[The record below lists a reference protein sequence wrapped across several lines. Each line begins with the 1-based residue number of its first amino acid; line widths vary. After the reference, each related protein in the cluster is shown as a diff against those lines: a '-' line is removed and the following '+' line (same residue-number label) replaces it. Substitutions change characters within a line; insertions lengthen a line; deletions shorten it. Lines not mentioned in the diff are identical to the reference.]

1 VKAFAAYVFF
11 TTGTTII
18 LRVALALPVLGLVV
32 ALIVG
37 AAAGTLAWRR
47 MREAPLAPLM
57 YDDELPTDVNPLRLS
72 AD

>member
-1 VKAFAAYVFF
+1 VKAFVSYVCF
-11 TTGTTII
+11 TTGTTLI
-18 LRVALALPVLGLVV
+18 LRVALALPVAGLVV

-37 AAAGTLAWRR
+37 AAAAVLAVRR

-57 YDDELPTDVNPLRLS
+57 YDDELPTDVNPLRLY